1 MTGRQKL
8 ARMPLGEP
16 YAQRV
21 ISLLELID
29 VLDSHEARFV
39 GLIADELRGH
49 RGYTVIQELPGV
61 GPTLAAVFVAEV
73 GDVHRFADPAHLCS
87 WAGLTPKH
95 RESDTVVHHGHI
107 TKQGSKLVAV
117 GRRRGRPTT
126 PHDGENLR
134 RQRSHRGPARQEHR
148 QGRRGPQAAHAR
160 LIRAPRRAHPR
171 ADPGSGRVSTSDAT
185 RAWPLFVMTPAPMA
199 WSSA

>member
-95 RESDTVVHHGHI
+95 RESDTVVRRGHI
-107 TKQGSKLVAV
+107 TKQGSKRVRWAAV
-117 GRRRGRPTT
+117 
-126 PHDGENLR
+126 EAIQ
-134 RQRSHRGPARQEHR
+134 RQPA
-148 QGRRGPQAAHAR
+148 GTNA
-160 LIRAPRRAHPR
+160 
-171 ADPGSGRVSTSDAT
+171 
-185 RAWPLFVMTPAPMA
+185 
-199 WSSA
+199 

>member
-1 MTGRQKL
+1 
-8 ARMPLGEP
+8 MPLGEP

-39 GLIADELRGH
+39 ELIAAELRGH

-87 WAGLTPKH
+87 WAGLTPEAPRIRH
-95 RESDTVVHHGHI
+95 CRAPRAYHEAGL
-107 TKQGSKLVAV
+107 QAGAV
-117 GRRRGRPTT
+117 GRGRGRPTT
-126 PHDGENLR
+126 PHDGEDLR
-134 RQRSHRGPARQEHR
+134 PQRSHRGPPRQEPR
-148 QGRRGPQAAHAR
+148 QGRRGPQLLTLVYYGLRDGH
-160 LIRAPRRAHPR
+160 IRARTRDRA
-171 ADPGSGRVSTSDAT
+171 A
-185 RAWPLFVMTPAPMA
+185 
-199 WSSA
+199 